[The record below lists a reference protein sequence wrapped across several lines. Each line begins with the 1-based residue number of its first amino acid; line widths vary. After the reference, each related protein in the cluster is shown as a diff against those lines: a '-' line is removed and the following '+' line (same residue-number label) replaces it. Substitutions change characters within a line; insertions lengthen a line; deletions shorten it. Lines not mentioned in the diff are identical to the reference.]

1 MIFFLNDSKI
11 LFGIGIGLVI
21 GVTLMLGYKSSFNLS
36 DSKIEEKA
44 RGLGMHFNDEC
55 KAIINEGADK

>member
-1 MIFFLNDSKI
+1 MIISAL
-11 LFGIGIGLVI
+11 
-21 GVTLMLGYKSSFNLS
+21 LMSTVSYNKSIS

-55 KAIINEGADK
+55 KVILKGDE